1 MVIVYCTKLSDLP
14 NYPLM
19 QMFDDKPGWEAKAE
33 ADKRLDTR
41 KVYKFHASY
50 WIPFKNS
57 EVINGS

>member
-1 MVIVYCTKLSDLP
+1 VKIIYVKGISEIP

-19 QMFDDKPGWEAKAE
+19 QMFDDRPGWEAKAE

>member
-1 MVIVYCTKLSDLP
+1 MVIVYCTKLSDIP
-14 NYPLM
+14 GYPLM

-33 ADKRLDTR
+33 ADTR

-50 WIPFKNS
+50 WIPFKNQ